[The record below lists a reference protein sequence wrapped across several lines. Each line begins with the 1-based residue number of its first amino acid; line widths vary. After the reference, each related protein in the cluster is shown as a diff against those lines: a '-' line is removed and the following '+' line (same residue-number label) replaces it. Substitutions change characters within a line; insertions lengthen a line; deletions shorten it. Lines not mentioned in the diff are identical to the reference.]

1 MNILVTG
8 GCGFIGTALVKRL
21 IKENHFVRVIDNLS
35 VGKLEY
41 LEQVCKP
48 NVKIPYNE
56 NSGKKGDVQFI
67 NIDITNE
74 YKAMCMCQDIQFDA
88 IIHLAALS
96 GVRPSVTNPRASF
109 EMNVIGTFNMLE
121 SARQGNVPKFINA
134 SSGASIGDVPPPIH
148 EELPSSPISPYGA
161 TKAAAEALCHSY
173 YHSYGIDTMS
183 LRFSNVYG
191 PYSQHKDSLVAKFIK
206 AAINKEDWEIY
217 GDGNQSRDFV
227 YIDDLVDAICKC
239 IESKNCGGEVFQ
251 ICTEIEVLLNVIVT
265 QLMVILRLHGVMPN
279 SVNYIDPK
287 VGDLKTNWARN
298 MKAIQMLKWT
308 PKMDL
313 VKGLQKTVEWFI
325 DRSK

>member
-21 IKENHFVRVIDNLS
+21 IKDNHFVRVIDDLS

-48 NVKIPYNE
+48 NIKVPYN
-56 NSGKKGDVQFI
+56 NHAGKKGDVQFI
-67 NIDITNE
+67 NIDITNAYE
-74 YKAMCMCQDIQFDA
+74 SKCMCQDIQFDA

-96 GVRPSVTNPRASF
+96 GVRPSVTDPRSSF

-121 SARQGNVPKFINA
+121 AAREGNVPKFINA

-148 EELPSSPISPYGA
+148 EELPSSPVSPYGA
-161 TKAAAEALCHSY
+161 TKAAGEALCHSY
-173 YHSYGIDTMS
+173 YHSYDIDTIS

-206 AAINKEDWEIY
+206 LAMEEKDWEIY
-217 GDGNQSRDFV
+217 GDGTQTRDFV
-227 YIDDLVDAICKC
+227 YIDDLVDAIDKC
-239 IESKNCGGEVFQ
+239 INSNCGGEVFQ
-251 ICTEIEVLLNVIVT
+251 ICTEVETQLNAIVT
-265 QLMVILRLHGVMPN
+265 QLMVILRMNGIHPKEVK
-279 SVNYIDPK
+279 YIDPK

-308 PKMDL
+308 PKMSL
-313 VKGLQKTVEWFI
+313 IKGLQKTVEWFI
-325 DRSK
+325 DRS